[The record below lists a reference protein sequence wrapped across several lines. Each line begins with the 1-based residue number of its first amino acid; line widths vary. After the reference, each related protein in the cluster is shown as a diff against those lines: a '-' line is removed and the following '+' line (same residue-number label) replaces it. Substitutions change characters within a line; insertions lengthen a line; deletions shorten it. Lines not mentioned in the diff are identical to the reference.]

1 MNDHEEFRIS
11 GGQPSA
17 ARGEA
22 RPPVPRIRFK
32 EFGGVWEADKL
43 SRHLSVS
50 EERNEDNRYGAA
62 DVFSVSREHG
72 VVNQIEFQGRSFAG
86 ASLLGYR
93 VIHKGQVAY
102 TKSPLKAAP
111 YGIVK
116 ADKTKSGI
124 VSALYGVYDAIADA
138 DFVQTFFEND
148 DRLNAYL
155 RPLVN
160 KGAKNTLLVS
170 DEDAL
175 SGEVRFPS
183 LPEQRRIA
191 ELFRNLDETIAATD
205 ARLEKLRQ
213 SKKSL
218 LEKMFPRPGASVP
231 EIRFKGFDGKWETKK
246 LNEIADPISEKNV
259 RLETREAFTNSAE
272 LGVVSQ
278 RDFFDFDVAKR
289 LAGYLLIRPDDFVY
303 NPRISILAPFGPIN
317 RNELG
322 RVGAMSPLYFA
333 FRSYGIVIDY
343 LQVFFKTS
351 CWHPFMRF
359 NGDSGARSDRF
370 SIRNDLFMQM
380 PILAPKSKDEQ
391 QRIGSF
397 FRELDKLI
405 ESVQKKA
412 AKLRQVKSALLEEM
426 FV

>member
-11 GGQPSA
+11 EGRPSPTAA
-17 ARGEA
+17 ARGDA
-22 RPPVPRIRFK
+22 HPPVPRIRFK
-32 EFGGVWEADKL
+32 EFGGAWE
-43 SRHLSVS
+43 SRPLGKSFD
-50 EERNEDNRYGAA
+50 ERNERSGIGRLLSVTIGEGVIPASENGKRDNSSTDKSNYKCVKTGDLAYNSMRMWQGAC
-62 DVFSVSREHG
+62 
-72 VVNQIEFQGRSFAG
+72 G
-86 ASLLGYR
+86 AS
-93 VIHKGQVAY
+93 AF
-102 TKSPLKAAP
+102 
-111 YGIVK
+111 
-116 ADKTKSGI
+116 DGI
-124 VSALYGVYDAIADA
+124 VSPAYTVLIPKEGTDSPFA
-138 DFVQTFFEND
+138 E
-148 DRLNAYL
+148 RLFKRTKILKIFQAYSQGL
-155 RPLVN
+155 
-160 KGAKNTLLVS
+160 TS
-170 DEDAL
+170 DTWNLKYPAL
-175 SGEVRFPS
+175 SEIELAFPS
-183 LPEQRRIA
+183 LPEQQRIA

-231 EIRFKGFDGKWETKK
+231 EIRFKGFEGEWETRK
-246 LNEIADPISEKNV
+246 LNEIADPVSEKNV

-272 LGVVSQ
+272 LGIISQ

-322 RVGAMSPLYFA
+322 RLGAMSPLYFA
-333 FRSYGIVIDY
+333 FRNHGIVIDY
-343 LQVFFKTS
+343 LQVYFKTS

-380 PILAPKSKDEQ
+380 PILVPKNKDEQ

>member
-1 MNDHEEFRIS
+1 MNGTE
-11 GGQPSA
+11 
-17 ARGEA
+17 
-22 RPPVPRIRFK
+22 PRIRF
-32 EFGGVWEADKL
+32 EGFDGAWETGPL

-93 VIHKGQVAY
+93 VIHKGQIAY

-116 ADKTKSGI
+116 ADKRQSGI
-124 VSALYGVYDAIADA
+124 VSALYGVYDASADA

-231 EIRFKGFDGKWETKK
+231 EIRFKGFEGEWETRK
-246 LNEIADPISEKNV
+246 LGDKGKTISGVGFPEADQGGVFGTPFFKVSDMSNPGNESLMVRANNYVSEEQIRKHSWHPVENLPAILFAKVGAAALLNRKRLVKN
-259 RLETREAFTNSAE
+259 RFLMDNNMMAYCLNDGCNA
-272 LGVVSQ
+272 
-278 RDFFDFDVAKR
+278 DFFKFLFESID
-289 LAGYLLIRPDDFVY
+289 LSSFVQ
-303 NPRISILAPFGPIN
+303 
-317 RNELG
+317 
-322 RVGAMSPLYFA
+322 VGALPSINGKDIESKA
-333 FRSYGIVIDY
+333 V
-343 LQVFFKTS
+343 
-351 CWHPFMRF
+351 RF
-359 NGDSGARSDRF
+359 PS
-370 SIRNDLFMQM
+370 L
-380 PILAPKSKDEQ
+380 PEQ

>member
-1 MNDHEEFRIS
+1 MKGTE
-11 GGQPSA
+11 
-17 ARGEA
+17 
-22 RPPVPRIRFK
+22 PRIRFK
-32 EFGGVWEADKL
+32 EFGGAWEADKL

-116 ADKTKSGI
+116 ADKTKSGS

-231 EIRFKGFDGKWETKK
+231 EIRFKGFKGNWEPKRLSEMFQIRRGLTYSPSDVVEEGIRV
-246 LNEIADPISEKNV
+246 LRSSNISTD
-259 RLETREAFTNSAE
+259 LF
-272 LGVVSQ
+272 VVSDDDVFVRSEAVTIPFANNGDILVTAANGSIGLVGKHAIISGIKEQ
-278 RDFFDFDVAKR
+278 TCVHGGFMLLARTEEPEFVQAWLGAPWYRDFIRLYVGGGNGTIGNLNKTGFEEYTAFSPTTPLERKRIGAFFRDFDLLLEATQKR
-289 LAGYLLIRPDDFVY
+289 AV
-303 NPRISILAPFGPIN
+303 
-317 RNELG
+317 
-322 RVGAMSPLYFA
+322 
-333 FRSYGIVIDY
+333 
-343 LQVFFKTS
+343 
-351 CWHPFMRF
+351 
-359 NGDSGARSDRF
+359 
-370 SIRNDLFMQM
+370 
-380 PILAPKSKDEQ
+380 
-391 QRIGSF
+391 
-397 FRELDKLI
+397 
-405 ESVQKKA
+405 
-412 AKLRQVKSALLEEM
+412 KLRQVKSALLEEM

>member
-1 MNDHEEFRIS
+1 MNGTE
-11 GGQPSA
+11 
-17 ARGEA
+17 
-22 RPPVPRIRFK
+22 PRIRFK
-32 EFGGVWEADKL
+32 EFGGAWEADKL

-50 EERNEDNRYGAA
+50 EERNEDNRYGAT

-72 VVNQIEFQGRSFAG
+72 IVNQIEFQGRSFAG

-231 EIRFKGFDGKWETKK
+231 EIRFKGFEGEWETRK
-246 LNEIADPISEKNV
+246 LGEAFPDSIPNNTFSRAALSDSGIVRNVHYGDVLIRYGSVLDVATAKMPFVGDTGFDPQKQCLLRNGDIVIADTAEDSAVGKMIEIQGIHGEKVVSGLHTIALRPAKLFGMGFVGQYLNSESFHHQLLPIMQGVKVLSIGKKV
-259 RLETREAFTNSAE
+259 LAETR
-272 LGVVSQ
+272 
-278 RDFFDFDVAKR
+278 
-289 LAGYLLIRPDDFVY
+289 
-303 NPRISILAPFGPIN
+303 
-317 RNELG
+317 
-322 RVGAMSPLYFA
+322 
-333 FRSYGIVIDY
+333 
-343 LQVFFKTS
+343 LQIPS
-351 CWHPFMRF
+351 LP
-359 NGDSGARSDRF
+359 
-370 SIRNDLFMQM
+370 
-380 PILAPKSKDEQ
+380 EQ
-391 QRIGSF
+391 QRIGAF
-397 FRELDKLI
+397 FCEFDKLI

-412 AKLRQVKSALLEEM
+412 AKFRQVKSALLEEM

>member
-1 MNDHEEFRIS
+1 MNTAIGTTCLS
-11 GGQPSA
+11 
-17 ARGEA
+17 
-22 RPPVPRIRFK
+22 PRIRFK
-32 EFGGVWEADKL
+32 GFGGAWEARPLGDDGKTISGVGFPESDQGGVVGTPFFKVSDMSNPGNESL
-43 SRHLSVS
+43 MVRANNYVS
-50 EERNEDNRYGAA
+50 EEQIRKHSWRPVEHLPAILFAKVGAA
-62 DVFSVSREHG
+62 
-72 VVNQIEFQGRSFAG
+72 A
-86 ASLLGYR
+86 LLNR
-93 VIHKGQVAY
+93 KRLVENRFLMDNNMMAY
-102 TKSPLKAAP
+102 CLND
-111 YGIVK
+111 GCN
-116 ADKTKSGI
+116 
-124 VSALYGVYDAIADA
+124 A
-138 DFVQTFFEND
+138 DFFKVLFESIDLSSFVQ
-148 DRLNAYL
+148 
-155 RPLVN
+155 V
-160 KGAKNTLLVS
+160 GALPSINGKDVES
-170 DEDAL
+170 KVA
-175 SGEVRFPS
+175 RFPS

-191 ELFRNLDETIAATD
+191 EFFRNLDETIAATD

-231 EIRFKGFDGKWETKK
+231 EIRFKGFEGEWESKK

-272 LGVVSQ
+272 LGIISQ

-333 FRSYGIVIDY
+333 FRSHGIVIDY

-351 CWHPFMRF
+351 CWHSFMRF

-380 PILAPKSKDEQ
+380 PILAPKSRDEQ
-391 QRIGSF
+391 QRIGAF

>member
-1 MNDHEEFRIS
+1 MNDLEEFRIS
-11 GGQPSA
+11 EGRPSPTDA
-17 ARGEA
+17 ARGDA

-32 EFGGVWEADKL
+32 EFGGAWE
-43 SRHLSVS
+43 SRPLGKSFD
-50 EERNEDNRYGAA
+50 ERNERSGIGRLLSVTIGEGVIPASENGKRDNSSTDKSNYKCVKTGDLAYNSMRMWQGAC
-62 DVFSVSREHG
+62 
-72 VVNQIEFQGRSFAG
+72 G
-86 ASLLGYR
+86 AS
-93 VIHKGQVAY
+93 AF
-102 TKSPLKAAP
+102 
-111 YGIVK
+111 
-116 ADKTKSGI
+116 DGI
-124 VSALYGVYDAIADA
+124 VSPAYTVLIPKEGTDSPFAER
-138 DFVQTFFEND
+138 FFK
-148 DRLNAYL
+148 RTKILKIFQAYSQGL
-155 RPLVN
+155 
-160 KGAKNTLLVS
+160 TS
-170 DEDAL
+170 DTWNLKYPAL
-175 SGEVRFPS
+175 SEIELAFPS

-231 EIRFKGFDGKWETKK
+231 EIRFKGFEGKWESKK
-246 LNEIADPISEKNV
+246 LNEIADPVSEKNV

-333 FRSYGIVIDY
+333 FRSHGIVIDY

>member
-1 MNDHEEFRIS
+1 MNGTE
-11 GGQPSA
+11 
-17 ARGEA
+17 
-22 RPPVPRIRFK
+22 PRIRFK
-32 EFGGVWEADKL
+32 EFGGEWEADLL
-43 SRHLSVS
+43 SRHLSAS
-50 EERNEDNRYGAA
+50 EERNENNRYGAA

-183 LPEQRRIA
+183 LPEQQRIA

-231 EIRFKGFDGKWETKK
+231 EIRFKGFEGEWEQKR
-246 LNEIADPISEKNV
+246 LQEIVEFNPSA
-259 RLETREAFTNSAE
+259 RLPECFEYVDLES
-272 LGVVSQ
+272 VVGNQMTFHRRVLRKTAPSRAQ
-278 RDFFDFDVAKR
+278 RLAKR
-289 LAGYLLIRPDDFVY
+289 GDVFFQTVRPYQQNNYLFDLESKVAFVFSTGYAQMRGAQNSPFLLSALQSKPFLCDVLNNCTGSGYPAISDSRLSELS
-303 NPRISILAPFGPIN
+303 ISIPSLP
-317 RNELG
+317 
-322 RVGAMSPLYFA
+322 
-333 FRSYGIVIDY
+333 
-343 LQVFFKTS
+343 
-351 CWHPFMRF
+351 
-359 NGDSGARSDRF
+359 
-370 SIRNDLFMQM
+370 
-380 PILAPKSKDEQ
+380 EQ
-391 QRIGSF
+391 QRIGAF
-397 FRELDKLI
+397 FCEFDKLI